1 LSSSAAVSAFFSL
14 LDSLFISFLGVVII
28 FSLATKIKAKYTE
41 EVNKIHGFPTWW
53 ETRGIQYAGRSK
65 RKLEMEIKS
74 NGIITIK
81 LQGNTKN
88 STYYQLTTLVRD
100 MLTVILLKKVS

>member
-1 LSSSAAVSAFFSL
+1 
-14 LDSLFISFLGVVII
+14 
-28 FSLATKIKAKYTE
+28 
-41 EVNKIHGFPTWW
+41 
-53 ETRGIQYAGRSK
+53 
-65 RKLEMEIKS
+65 MEIKS